1 MRFSRYF
8 PKLRFFRLLRNYFVD
23 LVNRTFRQSRRYK
36 LNFPV
41 RANAGATGD
50 YQVPF
55 FEYTLVMHALRL
67 RQFLTS
73 HVAVYF

>member
-1 MRFSRYF
+1 MRFSRFF
-8 PKLRFFRLLRNYFVD
+8 PKLGFFRLLKNYLVD
-23 LVNRTFRQSRRYK
+23 LVTRTFRQSRRYK

-41 RANAGATGD
+41 RANVGATGD